1 MDGAEQVLRFW
12 LDEVGPKRW
21 YESDPELDAT
31 IRDRFL
37 PMWYRAR
44 RCSLAHWQSNP
55 RGALAYLIVTDQFP
69 RNMFRESADA
79 FATDDI
85 ALRAA
90 IRACHHR
97 LDLQIP
103 EPERQF
109 FYLPMMHSES
119 PFDQDRCVRMFLT
132 RMPETGAQNLLHAR
146 AHRQV
151 IRDFGRFPYRN
162 EALSRAN
169 TAREE
174 RFLQQGGYGETVRAL
189 QAAA

>member
-1 MDGAEQVLRFW
+1 METAEQVLKFW
-12 LDEVGPKRW
+12 LEEVGPQRW
-21 YESDPELDAT
+21 YESSPELDAE
-31 IRDRFL
+31 IRARFL
-37 PMWYRAR
+37 GAWEKAR
-44 RCSLAHWQSNP
+44 VCRLSHWQSNP
-55 RGALAYLIVTDQFP
+55 RGALAYLIVTDQLP
-69 RNMFRESADA
+69 RNMFRGQARA
-79 FATDDI
+79 FDTDEI
-85 ALRAA
+85 ALKAA
-90 IRACHHR
+90 IRACHHG

-109 FYLPMMHSES
+109 FYLPLMHSES

>member
-1 MDGAEQVLRFW
+1 MDTAKTVLDFW
-12 LDEVGPKRW
+12 LDEVGPGGW
-21 YESDPELDAT
+21 YEVNPDLDDK
-31 IRDRFL
+31 I
-37 PMWYRAR
+37 RAR
-44 RCSLAHWQSNP
+44 FAGLWERAARDGLGHWQSNA

-69 RNMFRESADA
+69 RNMFRGQAKAFTTDA
-79 FATDDI
+79 L

-90 IRACHHR
+90 IRACHHK
-97 LDLQIP
+97 LDMHIP
-103 EPERQF
+103 EPARQF

-162 EALSRAN
+162 AALDRAN
-169 TAREE
+169 TPAEVA
-174 RFLQQGGYGETVRAL
+174 FLDQGGYGEVVREL
-189 QAAA
+189 QIAA